1 MNRRFDLVR
10 VLVMLAAGATVAL
23 DRTALAQAALPSGMD
38 VLEKYLAATGGRAAY
53 EKVKS
58 RVTHATMDAP
68 AMGIKGKVTI
78 MQVAP
83 NTGYVHTEIT
93 GVGVVEQGTD
103 GTIVWEKSAM
113 MGPRIVEG
121 QERESLQRSLT
132 INGEL
137 QPEKFYKSVETVG
150 VEDVDGRP
158 CYKVEIV
165 TNAGGKET
173 RFYDKETAL
182 LVKTNA
188 VASTQMGEI
197 PIVATATDYREV
209 DGIKMPF
216 KATQEMMG
224 RTITVSIEKI
234 EQNVEIPADKLQ
246 MPADVKALADKA
258 AKAAPSGGK

>member
-1 MNRRFDLVR
+1 MNRRLVIAR
-10 VLVMLAAGATVAL
+10 MLVMFTACATLAL
-23 DRTALAQAALPSGMD
+23 DRAALAQAALPSGKD
-38 VLEKYLAATGGRAAY
+38 VLEKYLAATGGREAY
-53 EKVKS
+53 EKITS

-68 AMGIKGKVTI
+68 ALGIKGKVTI

-83 NTGYVHTEIT
+83 NKGYVFTDIT
-93 GVGVVEQGTD
+93 GVGTVEQGSD

-113 MGPRIVEG
+113 MGPRLVDG

-137 QPEKFYKSVETVG
+137 FPDKFYKSIETVG
-150 VEDVDGRP
+150 VEDIDGRP

-165 TNAGGKET
+165 TLAGGKET

-182 LVKTNA
+182 LMKTNA
-188 VASTQMGEI
+188 IASTQMGEI
-197 PIVATATDYREV
+197 PIVATATDYRDV

-224 RTITVSIEKI
+224 RTITVAIEKI
-234 EQNVEIPADKLQ
+234 EQNVEVPADKLQ
-246 MPADVKALADKA
+246 IPTDVKTLAEKA
-258 AKAAPSGGK
+258 ATAPASGAK